1 MAELKIKIPEEVG
14 FFKQVSDI
22 DWSIVVNKII
32 RSKLEEL
39 ARLKRGLS
47 KSKLNENDV
56 KEFSDKINSSLSQ
69 RYLE

>member
-1 MAELKIKIPEEVG
+1 MAELKIKIPEELG

-22 DWSIVVNKII
+22 DWSIVVSKLI
-32 RSKLEEL
+32 RFKLEEM

-47 KSKLNENDV
+47 KSKFSESDV
-56 KEFSDKINSSLSQ
+56 KEFSDKINTSLSQ